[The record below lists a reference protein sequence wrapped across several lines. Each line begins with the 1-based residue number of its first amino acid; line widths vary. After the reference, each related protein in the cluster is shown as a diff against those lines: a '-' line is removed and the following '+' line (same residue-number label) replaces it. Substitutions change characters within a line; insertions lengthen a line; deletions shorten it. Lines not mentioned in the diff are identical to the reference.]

1 MKCSACNYSY
11 HELKDNNAEGVEDLK
26 FIKLINNFHFK
37 DADGT
42 LEEAYLFVC
51 PKCGTVRMERW

>member
-11 HELKDNNAEGVEDLK
+11 SDMKDDKQKNDGDLK

-37 DADGT
+37 DQDGT

-51 PKCGTVRMERW
+51 PKCGTVKMERW